1 MQDYEIRLRRLEDR
15 ERFDCDREAKKHF
28 HNHQKERK
36 DQLGMETKDKN
47 LEMSFSELSKRLKIV
62 EEKITKQKEAFQSKN
77 SNIDQNDVFSMV
89 EDTIASRIKKTEK
102 KMKKYFTNK
111 F

>member
-1 MQDYEIRLRRLEDR
+1 MRRLEDR
-15 ERFDCDREAKKHF
+15 ERFDCDREAKKHY

-36 DQLGMETKDKN
+36 DQLGTETKDKSLETN
-47 LEMSFSELSKRLKIV
+47 LSELSKRLKNV
-62 EEKITKQKEAFQSKN
+62 EEKITKQKEVFQSKN
-77 SNIDQNDVFSMV
+77 NNIDQNEVLSMV
-89 EDTIASRIKKTEK
+89 EDTITSRIKKTEK

>member
-1 MQDYEIRLRRLEDR
+1 
-15 ERFDCDREAKKHF
+15 
-28 HNHQKERK
+28 
-36 DQLGMETKDKN
+36 METKDKN
-47 LEMSFSELSKRLKIV
+47 LEMSFLELSKRIKTV

-77 SNIDQNDVFSMV
+77 SNIDQNEVLSMV